1 MKTEGKSHKQAGA
14 VLGRTAQACR
24 LALLHIRE
32 AQAAA
37 NGGKKVTGVKKTS
50 GVTKRASAKKLAN
63 GKKPAN
69 GKKTSGGKGA
79 SAKPAGLLSPRKS
92 PPEKTIATVGGSIPS
107 APQLPRTSN
116 IGGWRPATA
125 EAASRLLDVMEGSA
139 SNAAGASSSAS
150 VGLPAPF
157 SDAAHKL
164 MVFATAA
171 QHHGDSYASEAP
183 PPADQSLW
191 SENDWR
197 SRRMLARMVDCELVR
212 LRAGRVPT
220 EESLAVEGGLL
231 MSVMNDL
238 HRGRTVPRATSRW
251 NPKGSS
257 AGS

>member
-1 MKTEGKSHKQAGA
+1 MKAEGKTHQQVGD
-14 VLGRTAQACR
+14 VLERTAQSCR
-24 LALLHIRE
+24 LVLHHFRRD
-32 AQAAA
+32 QAAPNA
-37 NGGKKVTGVKKTS
+37 GKKPTGVKKTS
-50 GVTKRASAKKLAN
+50 GVTKRASAKKPTN

-69 GKKTSGGKGA
+69 GKKTSGDKGA
-79 SAKPAGLLSPRKS
+79 SAKPAGLLSPQKS

-107 APQLPRTSN
+107 APQLPPTSN

-125 EAASRLLDVMEGSA
+125 EAASRLLDAMEGSS

-157 SDAAHKL
+157 SEAAHNL
-164 MVFATAA
+164 MVLATAA
-171 QHHGDSYASEAP
+171 RHHGDCYASEAP
-183 PPADQSLW
+183 PPADQSTW
-191 SENDWR
+191 AENDWR

-251 NPKGSS
+251 NPRGSS